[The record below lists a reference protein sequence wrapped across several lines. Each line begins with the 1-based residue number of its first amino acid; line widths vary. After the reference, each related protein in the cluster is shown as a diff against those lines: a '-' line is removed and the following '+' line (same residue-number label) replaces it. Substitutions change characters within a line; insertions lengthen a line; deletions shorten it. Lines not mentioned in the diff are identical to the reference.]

1 MFAHRHV
8 AWFYLRLAKRA
19 SQIDEALIKV
29 EGKITAVN
37 TLGIISGFSSEL
49 PGFIFYLYIYCI
61 HNNIYIYIVLV
72 ITG

>member
-19 SQIDEALIKV
+19 SQIDEALTKV

-49 PGFIFYLYIYCI
+49 PGFILYLYIYI
-61 HNNIYIYIVLV
+61 VYIIIY
-72 ITG
+72 T